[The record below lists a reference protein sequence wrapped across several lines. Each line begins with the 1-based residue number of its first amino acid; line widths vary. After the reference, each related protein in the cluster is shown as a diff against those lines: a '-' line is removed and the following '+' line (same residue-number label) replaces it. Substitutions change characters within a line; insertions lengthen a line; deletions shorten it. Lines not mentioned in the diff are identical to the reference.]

1 LIDPPMDAPDEIKEL
16 RRCIRDLAAI
26 NALPLLWVGQNA
38 RDVVNGVLDALL
50 TALRLDFAYTRI
62 SDPEGGPVIEAAR
75 INGKSPPAM
84 TEQIGRA
91 LAPLLG
97 SVARA
102 DVPHPFGDGVIR
114 VVASP
119 LDTGGERGSVVA
131 ASTRSDFP
139 TDSDTVLLN
148 AVVNQATIWLRSARA
163 AVEHRR
169 MESALAESDRL
180 QKRLEE
186 ENAYLREQAET
197 ALAFG
202 RIVGNSPALRRLLP
216 QVELVAPTDATVLI
230 LGESGSGKELFARE
244 IHQRSRRAERPLITV
259 NCSAIPHEVFES
271 EFFGH
276 VRGAFTGAVRDRP
289 GRFQLAHGG
298 TIFLDEVGDIP
309 LDLQPKLL
317 RVLQEGQYE
326 RVGEDTT
333 RTVNVRV
340 IAATNRDLSIDVSAG
355 RFREDLYYRLTVFPL
370 QIPPLRDRRDDI
382 ARLAVHLVALAAK
395 KLGLPAPR
403 ISEQQCEQLQ
413 RYDWPGNVRELQN
426 LVERAVILSRDGTL
440 YLDPAWLPE
449 TPAGRIRTPA
459 STASNEIVS
468 DHEWRRRERENLETA
483 LKRAGG
489 RIYGRDGAAELLGLK
504 PTTLQS
510 RLRALG
516 IRTPDNSA
524 RG

>member
-1 LIDPPMDAPDEIKEL
+1 MGSQADLTEL

-26 NALPLLWVGQNA
+26 NALPLLWVGQSA
-38 RDVVNGVLDALL
+38 REVVNGFLDALL
-50 TALRLDFAYTRI
+50 TALRLDFAYARI
-62 SDPEGGPVIEAAR
+62 SDPEGGPLIEASR
-75 INGKSPPAM
+75 VTGKSSPAM
-84 TEQIGRA
+84 AAEIAQ
-91 LAPLLG
+91 LMAPLLG
-97 SVARA
+97 DSTHA
-102 DVPHPFGDGVIR
+102 DVPHPFGVGVIR
-114 VVASP
+114 IEISPVDIGGGQRGALVA
-119 LDTGGERGSVVA
+119 GS
-131 ASTRSDFP
+131 SRPDFP
-139 TDSDTVLLN
+139 NDSDTVLLN

-169 MESALAESDRL
+169 MESALAESDKL

-186 ENAYLREQAET
+186 ENAYLREQADT

-202 RIVGNSPALRRLLP
+202 RIVGNSAALRRLLP
-216 QVELVAPTDATVLI
+216 QVELVAPTDAIVLI

-289 GRFQLAHGG
+289 GRFQLANNG

-309 LDLQPKLL
+309 IDLQPKLL

-326 RVGEDTT
+326 RVGEDVT
-333 RTVNVRV
+333 RSVNVRV
-340 IAATNRDLSIDVSAG
+340 IAATNRDLSIDVKAG

-370 QIPPLRDRRDDI
+370 QVPPLRDRRDDI
-382 ARLAVHLVALAAK
+382 PRLAVHLVGLAARK
-395 KLGLPAPR
+395 FGLSPPR
-403 ISEQQCEQLQ
+403 ISDQQCEQLQ

-426 LVERAVILSRDGTL
+426 LIERAVILSRDGKL
-440 YLDPAWLPE
+440 SFDPAWLPA
-449 TPAGRIRTPA
+449 PAAAAPPPA
-459 STASNEIVS
+459 PTANEIVS
-468 DHEWRRRERENLETA
+468 DSEWRRRERENLETA

-516 IRTPDNSA
+516 IRTPDNTRS
-524 RG
+524 

>member
-1 LIDPPMDAPDEIKEL
+1 MNAHDDLTEL

-38 RDVVNGVLDALL
+38 REVVTGFLDALL
-50 TALRLDFAYTRI
+50 TALRLDFAYSRI
-62 SDPEGGPVIEAAR
+62 NDPEGGPIIEASR
-75 INGKSPPAM
+75 VNGQNSPSIA
-84 TEQIGRA
+84 EAIGRA
-91 LAPLLG
+91 LAPMLG
-97 SVARA
+97 TVTLA
-102 DVPHPFGDGVIR
+102 DVPHPFGDGKVRIAVSAIDMGGGAR
-114 VVASP
+114 GAMVA
-119 LDTGGERGSVVA
+119 GS
-131 ASTRSDFP
+131 SRSDFP
-139 TDSDTVLLN
+139 TETDTVLMN

-169 MESALAESDRL
+169 MQSALAESDRL

-186 ENAYLREQAET
+186 ENAYLREQADT

-202 RIVGNSPALRRLLP
+202 RIVGNSAALRRLLP

-326 RVGEDTT
+326 RVGEDVT
-333 RTVNVRV
+333 RSVNVRV
-340 IAATNRDLSIDVSAG
+340 LAATNRDLSVDVHAG

-382 ARLAVHLVALAAK
+382 PRLATHLVALAAK
-395 KLGLPAPR
+395 KLGLSAPR

-426 LVERAVILSRDGTL
+426 LIERAVILSRDGTL
-440 YLDPAWLPE
+440 NLDTAWLPQ
-449 TPAGRIRTPA
+449 A
-459 STASNEIVS
+459 STARLRAASPASGKEVVS
-468 DHEWRRRERENLETA
+468 DREWRQRERENLETA
-483 LKRAGG
+483 LKQAGG
-489 RIYGRDGAAELLGLK
+489 RIYGRDGAAELLGIK

-516 IRTPDNSA
+516 IRASDSNA
-524 RG
+524 RN

>member
-1 LIDPPMDAPDEIKEL
+1 MGDQTTDL

-26 NALPLLWVGQNA
+26 NALPLLWVGQSA
-38 RDVVNGVLDALL
+38 RDVVDGFLDALL
-50 TALRLDFAYTRI
+50 TALRLDFAYARI

-75 INGKSPPAM
+75 VNGPSSSSVVQGIA
-84 TEQIGRA
+84 QA
-91 LAPLLG
+91 VAPVLG
-97 SVARA
+97 SPMTA
-102 DVPHPFGDGVIR
+102 DVAHPFRSGTIR
-114 VVASP
+114 IANS
-119 LDTGGERGSVVA
+119 LLEMGNDDERGVLVA
-131 ASTRSDFP
+131 ASSSRGFP
-139 TDSDTVLLN
+139 TDGDTVILN
-148 AVVNQATIWLRSARA
+148 AVVNQATIWFRSARA

-169 MESALAESDRL
+169 VESALAESGRL
-180 QKRLEE
+180 QKQLED
-186 ENAYLREQAET
+186 ENAYLREQADT

-202 RIVGNSPALRRLLP
+202 RVVGNSLALRRLLP

-244 IHQRSRRAERPLITV
+244 IHQRSRRAQRPLITV

-326 RVGEDTT
+326 RVGEDET
-333 RTVNVRV
+333 RRVDVRV
-340 IAATNRDLSIDVSAG
+340 IAATNRDLLLDVKAG

-370 QIPPLRDRRDDI
+370 HIPPLRERRDDI
-382 ARLAVHLVALAAK
+382 PRLAMHLVALAAK
-395 KLGLPAPR
+395 KLGTSPPR
-403 ISEQQCEQLQ
+403 ISEQQCERLQ
-413 RYDWPGNVRELQN
+413 GYDWPGNVRELQN
-426 LVERAVILSRDGTL
+426 LLERAVILSRDGKL
-440 YLDPAWLPE
+440 FLDPAWLPNRSSDS
-449 TPAGRIRTPA
+449 PRPSQPPVA
-459 STASNEIVS
+459 SEIVP
-468 DHEWRRRERENLETA
+468 DDEWRRRERQNLETA
-483 LKRAGG
+483 LKHAGG
-489 RIYGRDGAAELLGLK
+489 RIYGPRGAAELLGVK

-516 IRTPDNSA
+516 IRSSDNEV
-524 RG
+524 RR

>member
-1 LIDPPMDAPDEIKEL
+1 MTGPDDIAEL

-38 RDVVNGVLDALL
+38 REVVNGFLDALL
-50 TALRLDFAYTRI
+50 TALRLDFAYSRI
-62 SDPEGGPVIEAAR
+62 NDPEDGPVIEASR
-75 INGKSPPAM
+75 VNGMNSAAVAD
-84 TEQIGRA
+84 EIGRA
-91 LAPLLG
+91 LMPLLG
-97 SVARA
+97 SVTVA
-102 DVPHPFGDGVIR
+102 DVPHPFGRGTIR
-114 VVASP
+114 IAVSP
-119 LDTGGERGSVVA
+119 IDMGGGERGAMVA
-131 ASTRSDFP
+131 GSIRSDFP
-139 TDSDTVLLN
+139 TDSDTVLMN

-186 ENAYLREQAET
+186 ENAYLREQADT

-244 IHQRSRRAERPLITV
+244 VHQRSRRAERPLITV

-326 RVGEDTT
+326 RVGEDVT
-333 RTVNVRV
+333 RHVSVRV
-340 IAATNRDLSIDVSAG
+340 IAATNRDLSVDVKAG

-370 QIPPLRDRRDDI
+370 QIPPLLDRRDDI
-382 ARLAVHLVALAAK
+382 PRLAAHLVTLAAK

-426 LVERAVILSRDGTL
+426 LIERAVILSKDGTL
-440 YLDPAWLPE
+440 YLDPAWLPQRA
-449 TPAGRIRTPA
+449 TGRPRTSVTAAGP
-459 STASNEIVS
+459 EIVS
-468 DHEWRRRERENLETA
+468 DEEWRRRERENLETA
-483 LKRAGG
+483 LKQAGG
-489 RIYGRDGAAELLGLK
+489 RIYGRDGAAELLGIK

-516 IRTPDNSA
+516 IRASDTSA
-524 RG
+524 RS

>member
-1 LIDPPMDAPDEIKEL
+1 VNAPDDITDL

-38 RDVVNGVLDALL
+38 REVVNGFLDALL
-50 TALRLDFAYTRI
+50 TALRLDLAYGRI
-62 SDPEGGPVIEAAR
+62 NDPEGGPFIEASR
-75 INGKSPPAM
+75 VNGRNSPSIS
-84 TEQIGRA
+84 EEIGRT
-91 LAPLLG
+91 LAPMLGAVTLL
-97 SVARA
+97 
-102 DVPHPFGDGVIR
+102 DVPHPFGDGKIR
-114 VVASP
+114 IAVTP
-119 LDTGGERGSVVA
+119 IDIGGGGERGVVVA
-131 ASTRSDFP
+131 GSSRSDFP
-139 TDSDTVLLN
+139 TESDTVLMN

-186 ENAYLREQAET
+186 ENAYLREQADT

-326 RVGEDTT
+326 RVGEDAT
-333 RTVNVRV
+333 RNVNVRV
-340 IAATNRDLSIDVSAG
+340 IAATNRDLSVDVNAG
-355 RFREDLYYRLTVFPL
+355 RFREDLYYRLSVFPL

-382 ARLAVHLVALAAK
+382 PRLATHLVALAAK
-395 KLGLPAPR
+395 KLGLSAPR

-426 LVERAVILSRDGTL
+426 LIERAVILSRDGTL
-440 YLDPAWLPE
+440 NLDTAWLPQAA
-449 TPAGRIRTPA
+449 TGRLRTPTTLP
-459 STASNEIVS
+459 SSEIVS
-468 DHEWRRRERENLETA
+468 DREWRRRERENLETA

-489 RIYGRDGAAELLGLK
+489 RIYGRNGAAELLGIK

-516 IRTPDNSA
+516 IRASDTLS
-524 RG
+524 

>member
-1 LIDPPMDAPDEIKEL
+1 MPWSIAG
-16 RRCIRDLAAI
+16 CS
-26 NALPLLWVGQNA
+26 
-38 RDVVNGVLDALL
+38 
-50 TALRLDFAYTRI
+50 RLSR
-62 SDPEGGPVIEAAR
+62 
-75 INGKSPPAM
+75 
-84 TEQIGRA
+84 
-91 LAPLLG
+91 
-97 SVARA
+97 
-102 DVPHPFGDGVIR
+102 
-114 VVASP
+114 
-119 LDTGGERGSVVA
+119 
-131 ASTRSDFP
+131 
-139 TDSDTVLLN
+139 
-148 AVVNQATIWLRSARA
+148 
-163 AVEHRR
+163 
-169 MESALAESDRL
+169 SDRL

-186 ENAYLREQAET
+186 ENAYLREQADT

-202 RIVGNSPALRRLLP
+202 RIVGNSAALRRLLP

-326 RVGEDTT
+326 RVGEDVT
-333 RTVNVRV
+333 RSVNVRV
-340 IAATNRDLSIDVSAG
+340 LAATNRDLSVDVHAG
-355 RFREDLYYRLTVFPL
+355 RFREDLYYRLTVFTL

-382 ARLAVHLVALAAK
+382 PRLATHLVALAAK
-395 KLGLPAPR
+395 KLGLSAPR

-426 LVERAVILSRDGTL
+426 LIERAVILSRDGTL
-440 YLDPAWLPE
+440 NLDTAWLPQ
-449 TPAGRIRTPA
+449 A
-459 STASNEIVS
+459 STARLRAASPASGKEVVS
-468 DHEWRRRERENLETA
+468 DREWRQRERENLETA
-483 LKRAGG
+483 LKQAGG
-489 RIYGRDGAAELLGLK
+489 RIYGRDGAAELLGIK

-516 IRTPDNSA
+516 IRASDSNA
-524 RG
+524 RN

>member
-1 LIDPPMDAPDEIKEL
+1 MDAPDEIKEL

-38 RDVVNGVLDALL
+38 RDVVDGFLDALL
-50 TALRLDFAYTRI
+50 TALRLDFAYARI

-75 INGKSPPAM
+75 VNGKSSPSMA
-84 TEQIGRA
+84 EQIGQA

-97 SVARA
+97 SVTQT
-102 DVPHPFGDGVIR
+102 DVPHPLASGMVR
-114 VVASP
+114 VAVSP
-119 LDTGGERGSVVA
+119 LDTGGSERGAVVA

-148 AVVNQATIWLRSARA
+148 AVVNQATIWLRNARA

-169 MESALAESDRL
+169 MESALEESDRL
-180 QKRLEE
+180 QRRLEA
-186 ENAYLREQAET
+186 ENAYLREQADT

-202 RIVGNSPALRRLLP
+202 RIVGNSPALRRVLP

-259 NCSAIPHEVFES
+259 NCSAIPHEIFES

-326 RVGEDTT
+326 RVGEDVT
-333 RTVNVRV
+333 RNVNVRV
-340 IAATNRDLSIDVSAG
+340 IAATNRDLSVDVGAG

-382 ARLAVHLVALAAK
+382 PRLAVHLVTLAAK
-395 KLGLPAPR
+395 KLGLSPPR
-403 ISEQQCEQLQ
+403 VSEQQCAQLQ

-426 LVERAVILSRDGTL
+426 LIERAVILSRDGTL
-440 YLDPAWLPE
+440 FLDPAWLPE
-449 TPAGRIRTPA
+449 TPSGRTRTLGGAAGD
-459 STASNEIVS
+459 EIVS
-468 DHEWRRRERENLETA
+468 DSEWRRRERENLETA

-516 IRTPDNSA
+516 IRTPDSSA

>member
-1 LIDPPMDAPDEIKEL
+1 MGDDITDL

-26 NALPLLWVGQNA
+26 NALPLLWVGQSA
-38 RDVVNGVLDALL
+38 RDVVDGFLDALL
-50 TALRLDFAYTRI
+50 TALRLDFAYARI

-75 INGKSPPAM
+75 VNGPNSSSVVHGIA
-84 TEQIGRA
+84 QA
-91 LAPLLG
+91 VAPVLG
-97 SVARA
+97 APMVA
-102 DVPHPFGDGVIR
+102 DVAHPFRSGSIRMATSMLEMGD
-114 VVASP
+114 
-119 LDTGGERGSVVA
+119 DERGVLVA
-131 ASTRSDFP
+131 GSQHLDFP
-139 TDSDTVLLN
+139 TDSDTVICN
-148 AVVNQATIWLRSARA
+148 AVVNQATIWFRSARE

-169 MESALAESDRL
+169 VESALAESGRL
-180 QKRLEE
+180 QRQLED
-186 ENAYLREQAET
+186 ENAYLREQADT

-202 RIVGNSPALRRLLP
+202 RVVGNSPALRRLLP

-244 IHQRSRRAERPLITV
+244 IHQRSRRAQRPLITV

-326 RVGEDTT
+326 RVGEDET
-333 RTVNVRV
+333 RRVDVRV
-340 IAATNRDLSIDVSAG
+340 IAATNRDLLVDVKSG

-370 QIPPLRDRRDDI
+370 HIPPLRERRDDI
-382 ARLAVHLVALAAK
+382 PRLATHLVALAAK
-395 KLGLPAPR
+395 KLGTPPPR
-403 ISEQQCEQLQ
+403 ISEQQCERLQ
-413 RYDWPGNVRELQN
+413 GYDWPGNVRELQN
-426 LVERAVILSRDGTL
+426 LVERAVILSRDGKL
-440 YLDPAWLPE
+440 YLDPAWFPNGVSE
-449 TPAGRIRTPA
+449 SPRQSQTT
-459 STASNEIVS
+459 TAAEVVP
-468 DHEWRRRERENLETA
+468 DTEWRRRERQNLETA
-483 LKRAGG
+483 LQQAGG
-489 RIYGRDGAAELLGLK
+489 RIYGPRGAAELLGVK

-516 IRTPDNSA
+516 IRTPDNEV
-524 RG
+524 RR

>member
-1 LIDPPMDAPDEIKEL
+1 MGDDLTEL

-26 NALPLLWVGQNA
+26 NALPLLWVGQSA
-38 RDVVNGVLDALL
+38 RDVVDGFLDALL
-50 TALRLDFAYTRI
+50 TALRLDFAYARI

-75 INGKSPPAM
+75 VNGPSSSPVVDGIA
-84 TEQIGRA
+84 QA
-91 LAPLLG
+91 VAPVLG
-97 SVARA
+97 SPMVA
-102 DVPHPFGDGVIR
+102 DVPHPFRDGTIRIATSMLEMGD
-114 VVASP
+114 
-119 LDTGGERGSVVA
+119 GERGVLVA
-131 ASTRSDFP
+131 GSQHRDFP
-139 TDSDTVLLN
+139 TGSDTVIFN
-148 AVVNQATIWLRSARA
+148 AVVNQATIWFRSARE

-169 MESALAESDRL
+169 VESALAESGRL
-180 QKRLEE
+180 QRQLED
-186 ENAYLREQAET
+186 ENAYLREQADT

-202 RIVGNSPALRRLLP
+202 RVVGNSPALRRLLP

-244 IHQRSRRAERPLITV
+244 IHQRSRRAQRPLITV

-326 RVGEDTT
+326 RVGEDET
-333 RTVNVRV
+333 RRVDVRV
-340 IAATNRDLSIDVSAG
+340 IAATNRDLLADVKSG

-370 QIPPLRDRRDDI
+370 HIPPLRERRDDVP
-382 ARLAVHLVALAAK
+382 RLATHLVALAAK
-395 KLGLPAPR
+395 KLGTPPPR
-403 ISEQQCEQLQ
+403 ISEQQCERLQ
-413 RYDWPGNVRELQN
+413 GYAWPGNVRELQN
-426 LVERAVILSRDGTL
+426 LLERAVILSRDGKL
-440 YLDPAWLPE
+440 YLDPAWLPKQ
-449 TPAGRIRTPA
+449 AGESPRRSHTT
-459 STASNEIVS
+459 TAGEVVP
-468 DHEWRRRERENLETA
+468 DTEWRRRERQNIETA
-483 LKRAGG
+483 LQHAGG
-489 RIYGRDGAAELLGLK
+489 RIYGPKGAAELLGVK

-516 IRTPDNSA
+516 IRTTDNEA
-524 RG
+524 RR

>member
-1 LIDPPMDAPDEIKEL
+1 MPDNVADL

-26 NALPLLWVGQNA
+26 NALPLLWVGQSA
-38 RDVVNGVLDALL
+38 RAVVDGFLDALL
-50 TALRLDFAYTRI
+50 TALRLDFAYARI
-62 SDPEGGPVIEAAR
+62 SDPEGGPLIEATR
-75 INGKSPPAM
+75 VNGPNA
-84 TEQIGRA
+84 
-91 LAPLLG
+91 APVVQGIAQAVAPVLG
-97 SVARA
+97 STILAE
-102 DVPHPFGDGVIR
+102 VPHPFRTGMVRIAGSMLDMGDDERSVL
-114 VVASP
+114 VA
-119 LDTGGERGSVVA
+119 G
-131 ASTRSDFP
+131 STRADFP
-139 TDSDTVLLN
+139 TDSDTVILN
-148 AVVNQATIWLRSARA
+148 AVVNQATIWFRSARA

-169 MESALAESDRL
+169 VETALAESDRL
-180 QKRLEE
+180 QKQLEE
-186 ENAYLREQAET
+186 ENAYLREQADT

-326 RVGEDTT
+326 RVGDDVT
-333 RTVNVRV
+333 RRVDVRV
-340 IAATNRDLSIDVSAG
+340 IAATNRDLSIDVETG

-370 QIPPLRDRRDDI
+370 QIPPLRERRDDI
-382 ARLAVHLVALAAK
+382 PRLATHLIALAAK
-395 KLGLPAPR
+395 KLGLSAPR
-403 ISEQQCEQLQ
+403 VTEQQCEQLKN
-413 RYDWPGNVRELQN
+413 YDWPGNVRELQN
-426 LVERAVILSRDGTL
+426 LLERAVILSKGGTL
-440 YLDPAWLPE
+440 HLDPSWLPRLSSNRGRSRQ
-449 TPAGRIRTPA
+449 TAGP
-459 STASNEIVS
+459 EIVS
-468 DHEWRRRERENLETA
+468 DDEWRRRERANLETA
-483 LKRAGG
+483 LKHAGG
-489 RIYGRDGAAELLGLK
+489 RIYGPKGAAELLGVK

-516 IRTPDNSA
+516 IRAQDGEA